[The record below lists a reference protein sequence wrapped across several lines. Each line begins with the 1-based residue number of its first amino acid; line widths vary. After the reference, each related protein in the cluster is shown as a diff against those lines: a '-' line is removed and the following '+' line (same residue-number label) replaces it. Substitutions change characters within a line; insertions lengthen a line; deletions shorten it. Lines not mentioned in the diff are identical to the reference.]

1 MRAGFRLISER
12 MVATLSGATT
22 VDDLE
27 VAKKDSVAKFVSE
40 YLSANGCPTS
50 SQAER
55 DYRLGFARL

>member
-1 MRAGFRLISER
+1 